1 TRLAGRLERRREL
14 RRAACC
20 LLKRRSERASAVDRD
35 VGVLAGDPLRGRLQH
50 LAGLRDE
57 SPALLD
63 PPALRGVT
71 EECATLCVARGD
83 GGWELLSDARGGVE
97 TAVEQADDT
106 GEPGHRLVAAT
117 VRGARVCRTGVA
129 IVATARGPDHTRR
142 PGQRGGRGSGRRSEG

>member
-1 TRLAGRLERRREL
+1 
-14 RRAACC
+14 
-20 LLKRRSERASAVDRD
+20 
-35 VGVLAGDPLRGRLQH
+35 
-50 LAGLRDE
+50 
-57 SPALLD
+57 
-63 PPALRGVT
+63 GVT
-71 EECATLCVARGD
+71 EECAPLCVARGD

-142 PGQRGGRGSGRRSEG
+142 PGQRGGRGSGRRSEGRRAAGRCRGGTGRRRRARARRRRGGSGRGRGAAGRRRGGAG